1 MSNTI
6 NRMGIGDLIVSN
18 DLTINGDKTDP
29 VVVGEFTS
37 GATMTV
43 SPETTAESGFITVT
57 ISGTDYQIPVYAA

>member
-6 NRMGIGDLIVSN
+6 SKQSVGE
-18 DLTINGDKTDP
+18 LTIHAESSNPMK
-29 VVVGEFTS
+29 VGEFTL

-57 ISGTDYQIPVYAA
+57 IGGVDYQIPVYAA

>member
-6 NRMGIGDLIVSN
+6 SKMA
-18 DLTINGDKTDP
+18 
-29 VVVGEFTS
+29 VGELTLKGDTALPIKVGAFTA

-57 ISGTDYQIPVYAA
+57 IAGTDYQIPVYAA